1 MLLFYLKLLPNELK
15 SGAQQATKWRPT
27 SYKSG
32 AQYVTLEVLLPNYF
46 DLSFWWNSFLS
57 FILLY
62 SHLTPQ
68 I

>member
-46 DLSFWWNSFLS
+46 DLSFW
-57 FILLY
+57 
-62 SHLTPQ
+62 
-68 I
+68 